1 MKRVH
6 SWGTRFSVAI
16 ATALLVFTG
25 CTPQRYKARRVR
37 LADEADWIAQT
48 FAARAAQTDGADAAL
63 LRIAYDRGEQR
74 ARRIATTCRSES
86 SYLESPHGYAEAERE
101 LTAARDTVA
110 KTLENVV
117 ARRDLMAR
125 LEARVHEVED
135 AAKSTTPAPAPEA
148 TAAKKRPICEALS
161 AIQGASTPDAL
172 AQAVEGARE
181 VLQRSELPDPT
192 ANARKH
198 GQLKAMVDGEIA
210 RVTPLLEAE
219 KKKDANGPKVPILE
233 GAAASLQKAKAM
245 LAPTDTPLP
254 VVLADAEKELTG
266 AQKAVAKAQ
275 ATPTVF
281 PSPWFRA
288 HAGVVTLSPYVVT
301 AVPADQNSAGER
313 FRLTRADGGPDFYLE
328 MDFFGRMAWLAPE
341 NSLERTPDYGLRF
354 LPDWLLPDDYEGRIR
369 LTNND
374 QIDSQSSAVG
384 GDITVETLVG
394 WNIAGIGLESAESV
408 ARDPKLAK
416 HPRGTINL
424 ELGTG
429 FVTDSDSVDAHPHV
443 EGGLG
448 TVWSFPLEVAAN
460 EFRLA
465 TLYTGLYYG
474 LFDFPQID
482 TDDVQYVRENRPQYN
497 SIGTLSARI
506 DAAIPIT
513 GDLDVVVGVRYWD
526 PLGSS
531 RRPESWSVFVGI
543 SVPLGK
549 ILEAV
554 TKS

>member
-1 MKRVH
+1 MRSVQP
-6 SWGTRFSVAI
+6 WGTPFSVFA
-16 ATALLVFTG
+16 ALLVFAS
-25 CTPQRYKARRVR
+25 CTPQRFAERRAR

-48 FAARAAQTDGADAAL
+48 FSSRAAQADGPDAAIL
-63 LRIAYDRGEQR
+63 KLAYIRGEQT
-74 ARRIATTCRSES
+74 ARRVATSCRAAS
-86 SYLESPHGYAEAERE
+86 SYLKSPQGYAEAEGE
-101 LTAARDTVA
+101 LTAAREAVA
-110 KTLENVV
+110 RVLANVA
-117 ARRDLMAR
+117 ARRDMVTRLDAR
-125 LEARVHEVED
+125 TQEIDEAART
-135 AAKSTTPAPAPEA
+135 ATPSPAPGI
-148 TAAKKRPICEALS
+148 TAAKKRPVLDALS
-161 AIQGASTPDAL
+161 AVQTAATPDAL
-172 AQAVEGARE
+172 AIAIDHARE
-181 VLQRSELPDPT
+181 ALQKSEPQDPT
-192 ANARKH
+192 ANATKH
-198 GQLKAMVDGEIA
+198 GQLKVLVDGEIA
-210 RVTPLLEAE
+210 RVTALLDAE

-233 GAAASLQKAKAM
+233 GAAAALQKAKAV
-245 LAPTDTPLP
+245 LAPTATPSSP
-254 VVLADAEKELTG
+254 ALADAEKELIG
-266 AQKAVAKAQ
+266 AQNAIAKAQ
-275 ATPTVF
+275 ETPTVF

-288 HAGVVTLSPYVVT
+288 HAGLVTLSPYVVT
-301 AVPADQNSAGER
+301 AVPPDQNGSGER
-313 FRLTRADGGPDFYLE
+313 FRLARADGGPDFYLE

-374 QIDSQSSAVG
+374 KIDSQSSAVG

-394 WNIAGIGLESAESV
+394 WNLAGIGLESAEAI
-408 ARDPKLAK
+408 ARDRRLAK
-416 HPRGTINL
+416 RPRGTINL

-429 FVTDSDSVDAHPHV
+429 FVTDSDSIDAHPHV

-448 TVWSFPLEVAAN
+448 TAWSFPLEVAAN

-482 TDDVQYVRENRPQYN
+482 TDDVQYVDERRPQYN
-497 SIGTLSARI
+497 SIGTLSGRI

-513 GDLDVVVGVRYWD
+513 GNLDVVVGVRYWD
-526 PLGSS
+526 PVGSS

-549 ILEAV
+549 LLEAV